1 MLDVL
6 VTGAAAGIIGCLS
19 GQGVIALLAKNGN
32 SSELSQRL
40 DALEAK
46 ELVVKDDEFIGR
58 AEIQEMMNGF
68 ALSTQ
73 KAINDQYTAMAQQ
86 ISMMQDQNAKSSRVA
101 EARQQ
106 VMQSP
111 EPAMS
116 SAQMQQMYAQVE
128 QLTRQING

>member
-1 MLDVL
+1 M
-6 VTGAAAGIIGCLS
+6 TGAAAGIIGCLS
-19 GQGVIALLAKNGN
+19 GQGVIALLAKNSN

-46 ELVVKDDEFIGR
+46 ELVLKTDPVFISRDDV
-58 AEIQEMMNGF
+58 QQ
-68 ALSTQ
+68 ALTG
-73 KAINDQYTAMAQQ
+73 TAQVMQTALTEQGQALVQMVQQ
-86 ISMMQDQNAKSSRVA
+86 SNESNAKAARVA

-106 VMQSP
+106 VMQNP

-116 SAQMQQMYAQVE
+116 QAQMQQMYSQVE

>member
-19 GQGVIALLAKNGN
+19 GQGVIALLAKNSN

-46 ELVVKDDEFIGR
+46 ELVLKTDPVFISRDDV
-58 AEIQEMMNGF
+58 QQ
-68 ALSTQ
+68 ALTG
-73 KAINDQYTAMAQQ
+73 TAQVMQTALTEQGQALVQMVQQ
-86 ISMMQDQNAKSSRVA
+86 SNENNAKAARVA

-106 VMQSP
+106 VMQP

-116 SAQMQQMYAQVE
+116 QAQMQQMYSQVE

>member
-1 MLDVL
+1 LLDVL

-19 GQGVIALLAKNGN
+19 GQGVIALLAKNSN

-46 ELVVKDDEFIGR
+46 ELVLKTDPVFISRDDV
-58 AEIQEMMNGF
+58 QQ
-68 ALSTQ
+68 ALTG
-73 KAINDQYTAMAQQ
+73 TAQVMQTALTEQGQALVQMVQQ
-86 ISMMQDQNAKSSRVA
+86 SNENNAKAARVA

-106 VMQSP
+106 VMQP

-116 SAQMQQMYAQVE
+116 QAQMQQMYSQVE

>member
-1 MLDVL
+1 LLDVL

-19 GQGVIALLAKNGN
+19 GQGVIALLAKNSN

-46 ELVVKDDEFIGR
+46 ELVLKTDPVFISRDDV
-58 AEIQEMMNGF
+58 QQ
-68 ALSTQ
+68 ALTG
-73 KAINDQYTAMAQQ
+73 TAQVMQTALTEQGQALVQMVQQ
-86 ISMMQDQNAKSSRVA
+86 SNESNAKAARVA

-106 VMQSP
+106 VMQP

-116 SAQMQQMYAQVE
+116 QAQMQAMYSQVE

>member
-1 MLDVL
+1 M
-6 VTGAAAGIIGCLS
+6 
-19 GQGVIALLAKNGN
+19 IALLAKNGN

-46 ELVVKDDEFIGR
+46 ELVLKTDPAFISRDDV
-58 AEIQEMMNGF
+58 QQ
-68 ALSTQ
+68 ALTG
-73 KAINDQYTAMAQQ
+73 TAQVMQTALTEQGQALVQMVQQ
-86 ISMMQDQNAKSSRVA
+86 SNESNAKAARVA

-106 VMQSP
+106 VMQNP

-116 SAQMQQMYAQVE
+116 QAQMQQMYSQVE